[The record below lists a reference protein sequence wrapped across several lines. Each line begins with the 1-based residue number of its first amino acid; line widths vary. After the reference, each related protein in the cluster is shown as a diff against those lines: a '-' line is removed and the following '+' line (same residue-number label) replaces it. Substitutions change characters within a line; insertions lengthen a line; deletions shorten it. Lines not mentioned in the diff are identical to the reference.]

1 MATVPLRDIVVSAQ
15 SALEEGDLSTARA
28 ACQHV
33 LAYFPC
39 YADMHRIHGE
49 IALEQGDVDGARRS
63 FEQVLTFDPQNVL
76 ATLGLGVIAEES
88 NDLQAAAS
96 YFQQALEIDPS
107 FTQLRDELVRIYS
120 KLYGQGGRL
129 HPSSGGLAAIY
140 ARGNQLTLA
149 QKEYAALTARHPN
162 RLDLAL
168 ALAEVRW
175 RAGDDGGA
183 QQLCQG
189 VLAARPQAVRALYIL
204 ADLFRRHGALDRAR
218 EAFTAGAAVDPIG
231 AIARLLETN
240 NPTCSFAAFTAPPA
254 EIPAF
259 DPSTAVA
266 SPPAAPALPPASA
279 LPAGAA
285 GAVATPVPTTNS
297 SLGVTPPPVEETEWQ
312 RLTSELSLPSPT
324 NRPTTGGISS
334 ESIEALAMPTQEP
347 PSAVPTPTTPAPAE
361 PAPSASDWPAIEW
374 EHADAELEAARP
386 TDSSTSGYT
395 DILREIDSLGVQP
408 FDTETE
414 PATAARPTSEPAASL
429 APPIDDA
436 AAALQEIVGNWDSID
451 DELAAA
457 TPTGSVTGFEDLA
470 AELDQ
475 AGFTPFGEGAPAQ
488 PPARPSAE
496 PPISQPPPVP
506 SVAAPAAP
514 VNLPAT
520 PPPAAPLDISAELE
534 AIEAEGLRPFDLD
547 ELEAIPASSAAPTLP
562 PWAIDEPRAAAAA
575 EPAEPLAAAPDLA
588 GQQRAWSEFEAELE
602 GSLNDNTPLSDT
614 FPAELEGASLDTTT
628 LSGAFGSSPHQWED
642 EFAGLMEEEAPA
654 EEDRAAPSLA
664 DLEAGLDL
672 SPLPA
677 EVAASEQAPAAS
689 EVPPAAGQP
698 SQPPVAAPRQ
708 PVWTPSPP
716 TTPRQNVQLGS
727 TISLGDPLFERL
739 RSRKRSLLDSGSIT
753 RLRPAPV
760 ARINGPVGA
769 PIAGDERFAEAERR
783 LAMQPEDHQQR
794 LELAGMYAEAGR
806 PAEAAGHYRLL
817 LRAGTDLLPTVSAA
831 IEALASAFPNDGAIG
846 RLLGDLYMRQGRYSQ
861 AMNVY
866 RGLLVATLPA

>member
-1 MATVPLRDIVVSAQ
+1 MSTVPLRDIVVSAQ

-63 FEQVLTFDPQNVL
+63 FEQVLPFDPQNVL

-88 NDLQAAAS
+88 NDLRAAAS
-96 YFQQALEIDPS
+96 YFQQALELDPS

-129 HPSSGGLAAIY
+129 HQSSGGLAAIY

-218 EAFTAGAAVDPIG
+218 ETFTAATAVDPIG
-231 AIARLLETN
+231 VIAQLLETN

-254 EIPAF
+254 EIPVF
-259 DPSTAVA
+259 DPSTA
-266 SPPAAPALPPASA
+266 PALPAAVPTPA
-279 LPAGAA
+279 
-285 GAVATPVPTTNS
+285 PTTNS
-297 SLGVTPPPVEETEWQ
+297 SLGVTPPPVEESEWQ
-312 RLTSELSLPSPT
+312 QLTSELSLPSPT
-324 NRPTTGGISS
+324 NAPKTGGLSPDS
-334 ESIEALAMPTQEP
+334 VEALPMPTQEP
-347 PSAVPTPTTPAPAE
+347 LSTA
-361 PAPSASDWPAIEW
+361 PAPSTSDWPAIEW
-374 EHADAELEAARP
+374 EHAEADLEAARP

-408 FDTETE
+408 FDSETSST
-414 PATAARPTSEPAASL
+414 TAARPAPEPTASSS
-429 APPIDDA
+429 PPVDDA

-451 DELAAA
+451 EELAAA

-475 AGFTPFGEGAPAQ
+475 AGFTPFGEEAQVQ
-488 PPARPSAE
+488 PPARPAAE
-496 PPISQPPPVP
+496 PSLSQPPLAVP
-506 SVAAPAAP
+506 SLAEPATS
-514 VNLPAT
+514 VDLPAT
-520 PPPAAPLDISAELE
+520 PPPAARLDISAELE

-547 ELEAIPASSAAPTLP
+547 KLEATPASSSAPVLP
-562 PWAIDEPRAAAAA
+562 PWALDEPLATAA
-575 EPAEPLAAAPDLA
+575 EPAGPLAAEPDPA
-588 GQQRAWSEFEAELE
+588 GQQRAWSAFEAELE
-602 GSLNDNTPLSDT
+602 GSLNDDTALADT

-628 LSGAFGSSPHQWED
+628 LSSAFGSSLDHWED
-642 EFAGLMEEEAPA
+642 EFAGLMEAEAPV
-654 EEDRAAPSLA
+654 EEDRTAAGLA
-664 DLEAGLDL
+664 DLEAVLDL
-672 SPLPA
+672 SPLPPLA
-677 EVAASEQAPAAS
+677 AASEQAPAAS
-689 EVPPAAGQP
+689 GASPSAAERP
-698 SQPPVAAPRQ
+698 SQPPVAARRQ
-708 PVWTPSPP
+708 PTWTPSPP
-716 TTPRQNVQLGS
+716 TTPRQNVPLGS

-739 RSRKRSLLDSGSIT
+739 RLRKRSLLDSGGIT
-753 RLRPAPV
+753 RHQPAPV
-760 ARINGPVGA
+760 ARATGSSGA
-769 PIAGDERFAEAERR
+769 PTASGDRFGEAERQ
-783 LAMQPEDHQQR
+783 LAMRPEDHQQR
-794 LELAGMYAEAGR
+794 LALAGMYAEAGR

-831 IEALASAFPNDGAIG
+831 IEALASAFPNDSAIG